1 MADEYHHYEYDIH
14 ELRREIA
21 ECQSQYFG
29 LAEHVIR
36 LGQKRY
42 YRGRTS
48 I

>member
-29 LAEHVIR
+29 LTEHVLR
-36 LGQKRY
+36 LEHRKNS
-42 YRGRTS
+42 RGR
-48 I
+48 IYI